1 MTQIQ
6 EVSAEART
14 SRGKGPAYQA
24 RQKGLTPAIIYGGK
38 DQPETV
44 NVDSRTLERHIEKGA
59 FLTTPS
65 LSHRPGNACRGDRP
79 AKR

>member
-24 RQKGLTPAIIYGGK
+24 RQKGLVPAIIYGGA
-38 DQPETV
+38 DQPESI
-44 NVDSRTLERHIEKGA
+44 NLDSRALERNIERA
-59 FLTTPS
+59 PS
-65 LSHRPGNACRGDRP
+65 SPPC
-79 AKR
+79 